1 MTPHERR
8 TRWPYVQRHD
18 REHETKKRANDA
30 SREENKVVLRT
41 TRSEK
46 QCFQDPT
53 RHVVFNQNAARNS
66 KQEIGFLPG
75 VLRPIQASSQVAFH
89 CNVHTTTT
97 LARHLRADGRRRFC
111 PPPPL
116 SRPHTWSPC
125 AHAQGP
131 TCREFVY
138 SIFTLRIKKQIESH
152 CSLQII
158 GCCCIFESLCWSPNC

>member
-1 MTPHERR
+1 MHKCTISDS
-8 TRWPYVQRHD
+8 QCMAAHD

-46 QCFQDPT
+46 QCFQDQT

-111 PPPPL
+111 PPRSL
-116 SRPHTWSPC
+116 STTHLVAMRSRTRTHMQGVRLFNLYS
-125 AHAQGP
+125 AHQEAD
-131 TCREFVY
+131 
-138 SIFTLRIKKQIESH
+138 
-152 CSLQII
+152 
-158 GCCCIFESLCWSPNC
+158 